1 MQSCL
6 GLSERVRIS
15 CACPSTDPFTVL
27 LTFYWDGGLFPS
39 TCRFS
44 SQSKDVSPLPVC
56 PAGLFPSS
64 RVIYFPTLRMTS
76 ANLCLV
82 LCHLVYTER
91 FQKKGLTETSCFICG
106 KEVEDNTGYVQFPF
120 YKSPQKTSFLVSV
133 LGIITRLPTSG
144 FVFTL

>member
-91 FQKKGLTETSCFICG
+91 FQKKGLTETLALFAERRLKITW
-106 KEVEDNTGYVQFPF
+106 VTF
-120 YKSPQKTSFLVSV
+120 SFL
-133 LGIITRLPTSG
+133 
-144 FVFTL
+144 FTKAHKRQAFWYQY